1 MIHDVIISKLK
12 IISDERGKVM
22 HMLRSDDDTFK
33 NFGEI
38 YFSTINY
45 KKIKAWHL
53 HKEATLNYVCIKGK
67 VKLVILSSNC
77 PSDTVNFAEG
87 SKANVHKFNGNN
99 ATLGAACGK
108 PFPVAAVAI
117 VNDGKSDILELK

>member
-1 MIHDVIISKLK
+1 MDINKSLRKAIDTGDVKLGCNQTSKAIEK
-12 IISDERGKVM
+12 
-22 HMLRSDDDTFK
+22 
-33 NFGEI
+33 GE
-38 YFSTINY
+38 
-45 KKIKAWHL
+45 
-53 HKEATLNYVCIKGK
+53 

-117 VNDGKSDILELK
+117 VNDGKSDILELKQG

>member
-1 MIHDVIISKLK
+1 MDINKSLRMAIDTGDVKLGCNQTSKA
-12 IISDERGKVM
+12 IE
-22 HMLRSDDDTFK
+22 
-33 NFGEI
+33 
-38 YFSTINY
+38 
-45 KKIKAWHL
+45 
-53 HKEATLNYVCIKGK
+53 KGK

-77 PSDTVNFAEG
+77 PSETVSFAEG
-87 SKANVHKFNGNN
+87 SEANVHKFDGNN

>member
-1 MIHDVIISKLK
+1 MDINKSLRMAIDTGDVKLGCNQTSKSIEK
-12 IISDERGKVM
+12 
-22 HMLRSDDDTFK
+22 
-33 NFGEI
+33 GE
-38 YFSTINY
+38 
-45 KKIKAWHL
+45 
-53 HKEATLNYVCIKGK
+53 

-77 PSDTVNFAEG
+77 PSDTVSFAEG